1 LVEVGFINI
10 EEDILF
16 LEESKDKKALSFR
29 HALQVLNEKRIA

>member
-10 EEDILF
+10 EDILF
-16 LEESKDKKALSFR
+16 LEESKDNKALSFR